1 MSDYD
6 RLIDYKTYDLDLI
19 RHKRPV
25 KGVISN
31 GICTVLTTDIA
42 PFILLISCAFKSPC
56 LANKEQ
62 ITS

>member
-6 RLIDYKTYDLDLI
+6 RFIDYTTYDIDLI
-19 RHKRPV
+19 RHKRSV

-42 PFILLISCAFKSPC
+42 PLILLISCVFKSPC
-56 LANKEQ
+56 LANKEH